1 MRMAKAI
8 QSQRKLI
15 YSKKMKIYVGADH
28 RGYVSKQDVLN
39 YLKSAGYDAED
50 VGDEQFNPEDDFPVF
65 ATKAVNKVL
74 SSEDKDARAI
84 LICGSGQG
92 MAMAANRF
100 KGIRA
105 GLGYDIDSAKGVRND
120 EDSNVLAIPAELFK
134 NEDKHGVFVIIEAWL
149 NTPFAGAARYIRRNQ
164 ELDNL

>member
-1 MRMAKAI
+1 
-8 QSQRKLI
+8 
-15 YSKKMKIYVGADH
+15 MKIFVGADH
-28 RGYVSKQDVLN
+28 RGYVSKQEVLN

-50 VGDEQFNPEDDFPVF
+50 IGDENFDPEDDFPVF
-65 ATKAVNKVL
+65 ATKATNKVL
-74 SSEDKDARAI
+74 SSDDDDPRAI

-105 GLGYDIDSAKGVRND
+105 GLGYDIESAKSTRND
-120 EDSNVLAIPAELFK
+120 EDSNVLALPAELFK
-134 NEDKHGVFVIIEAWL
+134 KEDKNNVFVIIEAWL
-149 NTPFAGAARYIRRNQ
+149 NTPFAKAARFLRRNQ